1 MTIKAVCVH
10 VEMSDNRG
18 TLCDAEHSWLPVDV
32 DNRKRCVTIPAVCM
46 HVDMSDNRETCLK
59 SKHSWLPVDVLPGV
73 CDKEMCHVTIN
84 AVCVHFHVS
93 DNRETMSDAETSC
106 LPDDAVHFMLTL
118 SDNKERLCD
127 EKSGLRA
134 CSHER

>member
-1 MTIKAVCVH
+1 M
-10 VEMSDNRG
+10 
-18 TLCDAEHSWLPVDV
+18 
-32 DNRKRCVTIPAVCM
+32 
-46 HVDMSDNRETCLK
+46 
-59 SKHSWLPVDVLPGV
+59 
-73 CDKEMCHVTIN
+73 N

-106 LPDDAVHFMLTL
+106 LPDDAVFHVDV

-127 EKSGLRA
+127 DKSYLRA